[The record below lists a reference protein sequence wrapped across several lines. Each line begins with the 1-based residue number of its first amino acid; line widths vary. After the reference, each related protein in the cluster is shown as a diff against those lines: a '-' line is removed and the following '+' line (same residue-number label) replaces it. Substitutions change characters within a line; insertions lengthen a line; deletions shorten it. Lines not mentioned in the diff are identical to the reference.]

1 MQFLGEIPQDEPAE
15 KYIPEE
21 IKEFVNSSSV
31 DWNYL
36 TVLQIIKKFDKICK
50 NHSKINA
57 DRFWKALFKGG
68 IQAIVYVADSSSEN
82 I

>member
-1 MQFLGEIPQDEPAE
+1 M
-15 KYIPEE
+15 
-21 IKEFVNSSSV
+21 VNSVAV

-36 TVLQIIKKFDKICK
+36 TVLQTIKKFDTICK

-57 DRFWKALFKGG
+57 NRFWKALFKGG

-82 I
+82 NI